1 MATFASTVS
10 ATLPIEQRTRAELL
24 LYIHML
30 YTKLPLDFPQII
42 QMLKDRGL
50 NIINDTKAIEQLQ
63 VISYF
68 RLANYLRPMEQD
80 KMNHTFKAN
89 SYFENALDLY
99 YFDKELRT
107 LIFTAVQSVEIALRA
122 KMVHHISL
130 KYGAFWF
137 TNASL
142 FANNDIHQG
151 CLSQIEQELSR
162 SREDFIQEHFAKYS
176 VPDIPP
182 VWKTLEVTSFG
193 TLSKLFCNL
202 ADISIK
208 KKIAREFNLPQ
219 HKVLESWIKCIV
231 VLRNCLA
238 HHTRVWNRNFPI
250 MPQMTA
256 SLRGAWVTP
265 TGFPLVKVYSQ
276 LCCLAYFENHIHPN
290 NDFKPRLQA
299 LLKKYPNVD
308 TAAMGFPKNWESEPL
323 WR

>member
-1 MATFASTVS
+1 M
-10 ATLPIEQRTRAELL
+10 
-24 LYIHML
+24 
-30 YTKLPLDFPQII
+30 K
-42 QMLKDRGL
+42 
-50 NIINDTKAIEQLQ
+50 
-63 VISYF
+63 
-68 RLANYLRPMEQD
+68 
-80 KMNHTFKAN
+80 
-89 SYFENALDLY
+89 NALALY

-137 TNASL
+137 TDSSL
-142 FANNDIHQG
+142 FTNGSIHQT
-151 CLSQIEQELSR
+151 CLNQIEQELSR
-162 SREDFIQEHFAKYS
+162 SREDFIQEHLDKYS
-176 VPDIPP
+176 SPELPP

-202 ADISIK
+202 SDISIK

-238 HHTRVWNRNFPI
+238 HHARVWNRNFPI

-256 SLRGAWVTP
+256 NLRGAWVVP
-265 TGFPLVKVYSQ
+265 NGFLLVKVYSQ

-290 NDFKPRLQA
+290 NDFKSKLKK
-299 LLKKYPNVD
+299 LLAKYPNVD
-308 TAAMGFPKNWESEPL
+308 TVAMGFPQNWETEPL
-323 WR
+323 WK